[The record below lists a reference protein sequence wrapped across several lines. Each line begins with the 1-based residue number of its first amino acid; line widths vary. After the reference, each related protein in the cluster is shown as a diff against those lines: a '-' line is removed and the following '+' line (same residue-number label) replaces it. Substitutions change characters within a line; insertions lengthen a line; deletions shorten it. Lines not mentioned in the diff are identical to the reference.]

1 MNSELLDAISID
13 RILEDTRYIAEE
25 TAWRIAGSEMERKA
39 ANYIARQ
46 MREAGATVELYE
58 IDAYISFPARCDGR
72 GSQPRASHY
81 QGQRFRSGCSDPCR
95 RD

>member
-1 MNSELLDAISID
+1 
-13 RILEDTRYIAEE
+13 
-25 TAWRIAGSEMERKA
+25 MERKA

-81 QGQRFRSGCSDPCR
+81 QGQRFRSGCSRPLPKGLRQRLCMSAPADLIIIAA
-95 RD
+95 